1 MTGVPGYIVAVKTV
15 AKGGGGGYVGGHGA
29 AAAADDDDI
38 KSGIRA
44 GAVAPADYFRPV
56 AAARRHGNEASEADA
71 VEARKALLTEAAI
84 MALVDYHPNVLGLI
98 GVVSSGSPLLLLVP
112 YCEHGELLEFVK
124 KTRLADFEK
133 LRIAAEIA
141 CGMDHLG
148 TTKPCSLV

>member
-15 AKGGGGGYVGGHGA
+15 AKGGGGGYVGGHGGGG
-29 AAAADDDDI
+29 AAAADM
-38 KSGIRA
+38 KSSIRA
-44 GAVAPADYFRPV
+44 GAVAPADYLRP
-56 AAARRHGNEASEADA
+56 AAAAPRHGNEASEADA
-71 VEARKALLTEAAI
+71 VEARKAILTEAAI

-112 YCEHGELLEFVK
+112 YCEHGELLAFVK